1 MLTQYFFL
9 EAGQLETNHRK
20 PHHGHIVGEGHLLR
34 TKDPFLNSALL
45 GCLSSEKVVCAELPS
60 THPCVQT
67 GRSRLSAGVF
77 SFSVALVK

>member
-34 TKDPFLNSALL
+34 TKDPFLNPANSDAYPRREL
-45 GCLSSEKVVCAELPS
+45 CAQNCPAHTRACKLDEA
-60 THPCVQT
+60 V
-67 GRSRLSAGVF
+67 
-77 SFSVALVK
+77 